1 MKKIGFIS
9 AILFLFGM
17 SSQVM
22 AQNDHSVAK
31 DNQKNQAQLTLSN
44 GDVKYYNTED
54 VQSIDIKDKQV
65 RVAQAAGNDVFDN
78 QVTDISFFKAQA
90 SAAEV
95 TKADLIGLWEVRGH
109 EESGEEY
116 FALRFTE
123 NEVTFYEY
131 GEQQQTVPYTLENGV
146 LTYMYPATEWS
157 EAYTE
162 SKNVSLLYDKSV
174 LLMKYIPDYFDIKDD
189 IEMAEIWYK
198 EGKNPDTSKDKLDG
212 KWFCYHRDSREEV
225 NNGLIIK
232 GDKAEF
238 IIGAWSTRMVGT
250 YIYENGVLYLHPTEY
265 YIGRDEGMWGYGYI
279 DPATLESPVWY
290 PTGPEFPET
299 FMFIVNGDEAYGWYA
314 NQPRRYYRQ

>member
-9 AILFLFGM
+9 AMLFLFGM

-250 YIYENGVLYLHPTEY
+250 YTYENGVLYLHPTEY
-265 YIGRDEGMWGYGYI
+265 YIGRDEDMWGYGYI

>member
-1 MKKIGFIS
+1 M
-9 AILFLFGM
+9 LFLFGM

-198 EGKNPDTSKDKLDG
+198 EGKNPDTSKEKLDG

-250 YIYENGVLYLHPTEY
+250 YTYENGVLYLHPTEY

>member
-9 AILFLFGM
+9 AMLFLFGM

-250 YIYENGVLYLHPTEY
+250 YTYENGVLYLHPTEY

>member
-1 MKKIGFIS
+1 
-9 AILFLFGM
+9 
-17 SSQVM
+17 
-22 AQNDHSVAK
+22 
-31 DNQKNQAQLTLSN
+31 
-44 GDVKYYNTED
+44 
-54 VQSIDIKDKQV
+54 
-65 RVAQAAGNDVFDN
+65 
-78 QVTDISFFKAQA
+78 VTDISFFKAQA
-90 SAAEV
+90 SVAEV

-109 EESGEEY
+109 EESSEEY

-174 LLMKYIPDYFDIKDD
+174 LLMKYIPEEFDIKDD

-250 YIYENGVLYLHPTEY
+250 YTYENGVLYLHPTEY
-265 YIGRDEGMWGYGYI
+265 YIGRDEDMWGYGYI

>member
-1 MKKIGFIS
+1 MKKNGLIS
-9 AILFLFGM
+9 VMLFLFGM
-17 SSQVM
+17 SGQVM

-109 EESGEEY
+109 EESSEEY

-174 LLMKYIPDYFDIKDD
+174 MLMKYIPEEFDINDE
-189 IEMAEIWYK
+189 IEMAE
-198 EGKNPDTSKDKLDG
+198 
-212 KWFCYHRDSREEV
+212 FC
-225 NNGLIIK
+225 
-232 GDKAEF
+232 
-238 IIGAWSTRMVGT
+238 
-250 YIYENGVLYLHPTEY
+250 
-265 YIGRDEGMWGYGYI
+265 
-279 DPATLESPVWY
+279 
-290 PTGPEFPET
+290 
-299 FMFIVNGDEAYGWYA
+299 
-314 NQPRRYYRQ
+314 

>member
-9 AILFLFGM
+9 AMLFLFGM

-146 LTYMYPATEWS
+146 LTYKYPATEWS

-232 GDKAEF
+232 GNKAEF

-250 YIYENGVLYLHPTEY
+250 YTYENGVLYLHPTEY

>member
-1 MKKIGFIS
+1 MKKIGLIS
-9 AILFLFGM
+9 AMLFLFGM

-109 EESGEEY
+109 EESSEEY

-174 LLMKYIPDYFDIKDD
+174 LLMKYIPEEFDIKDD

-250 YIYENGVLYLHPTEY
+250 YTYENGVLYLHPTEY
-265 YIGRDEGMWGYGYI
+265 YIGRDEDMWGYGYI

-299 FMFIVNGDEAYGWYA
+299 FMFIVNGDEAYGWDA

>member
-1 MKKIGFIS
+1 
-9 AILFLFGM
+9 
-17 SSQVM
+17 
-22 AQNDHSVAK
+22 
-31 DNQKNQAQLTLSN
+31 
-44 GDVKYYNTED
+44 
-54 VQSIDIKDKQV
+54 
-65 RVAQAAGNDVFDN
+65 
-78 QVTDISFFKAQA
+78 
-90 SAAEV
+90 
-95 TKADLIGLWEVRGH
+95 
-109 EESGEEY
+109 
-116 FALRFTE
+116 
-123 NEVTFYEY
+123 
-131 GEQQQTVPYTLENGV
+131 
-146 LTYMYPATEWS
+146 MYPATEWS

-225 NNGLIIK
+225 NNGLIID

-250 YIYENGVLYLHPTEY
+250 YTYENGVLYLHPTEY

>member
-9 AILFLFGM
+9 AMLFLFGM
-17 SSQVM
+17 SSQLM

-78 QVTDISFFKAQA
+78 LVTDISFFKAQA

-146 LTYMYPATEWS
+146 LTYKYPATEWS

-174 LLMKYIPDYFDIKDD
+174 LLMKYIPEDFFLANVAVSAIAVK
-189 IEMAEIWYK
+189 
-198 EGKNPDTSKDKLDG
+198 KNEK
-212 KWFCYHRDSREEV
+212 
-225 NNGLIIK
+225 I
-232 GDKAEF
+232 A
-238 IIGAWSTRMVGT
+238 
-250 YIYENGVLYLHPTEY
+250 
-265 YIGRDEGMWGYGYI
+265 
-279 DPATLESPVWY
+279 WY
-290 PTGPEFPET
+290 PIT
-299 FMFIVNGDEAYGWYA
+299 FRPRQGGVNSTNMKRIFKIGVKALGDF
-314 NQPRRYYRQ
+314 RRINRNLR